1 MDLEKRARRQGLRVI
16 VSETIMVLAVA
27 AMVIVLALVV
37 SGYWINANF
46 EVERQGMLQVH
57 SVPTGASVEVDGDAP
72 WFQRTNTSKILT
84 SGEHKITL
92 TKDGYDSW
100 SKTINISEGLLYRLH
115 YPRLFLRERDRE
127 EIYDATLSASATVS
141 PNRRLILLLNNTTT
155 WTLLNI
161 DSDNPKPTTINIANL
176 FSSTS
181 LADGATNG
189 LFVGDIISA
198 EWDQANEHIL
208 FKVKNNTSTEW
219 VLLDVKNPINSVNIT
234 REFAADFDNIK
245 IFDNSADNLL
255 SLRNG
260 NLHKINIP
268 SRQISAILVEG
279 VQSYDFYESELVFSS
294 EESISSLKL
303 GDNTPVILKKI
314 ESPAR
319 VLVSKFY
326 ETNYIFIVEGNTL
339 SVYQKENLEEVLTA
353 TLRFI
358 PDKIKVGYGGEFIV
372 MNSGSNFSTL
382 DMESMTIHNWDT
394 GSTNYGWIDNY
405 MAYSVD
411 NGVLSVYDF
420 DGLNHRELANNVS
433 SHFPVTITSDK
444 WLYYFSDGKLLR
456 EWLIAR

>member
-16 VSETIMVLAVA
+16 VSETIIVLAVA

-268 SRQISAILVEG
+268 TRQISAILVEG

-372 MNSGSNFSTL
+372 MNSGSHFSTL

>member
-326 ETNYIFIVEGNTL
+326 ENNYIFIVEGNTL